1 MSEETSL
8 AIISRASEMLAEAN
22 TIQAVKEFKDLAL
35 TAADWAK
42 RKGLGQE
49 AIRHAQKYALLAE
62 RKLGEMLR
70 ETEYKRAKGGQ
81 PYQKRA
87 TGIIEEPVEPTLSDL
102 GLTKRES
109 SEAQIL
115 ASLPEAEFEEVKAG
129 KKSKKAAVN
138 EARREKRRTEAKAQP
153 ALSGK
158 KKYRIIYA
166 DPPWPYDQW
175 LPHQYGDVEK
185 HYPNMSIEA
194 LCALPI
200 KELAEKNAVLFLWA
214 TSPKLELAFEVIR
227 AWGFEYKTS
236 FVWDKIKHNFGYYNS
251 MRHEFLLIAGR
262 GQSTPDSKK
271 LVDSVVSIERTAKH
285 SEKPA
290 YFRDLIDE
298 LYTYGNRIELFHRGE
313 IKAGW
318 DTWGNE

>member
-8 AIISRASEMLAEAN
+8 AVISRASEMLAEAN

-62 RKLGEMLR
+62 RKLGEMLK
-70 ETEYKRAKGGQ
+70 ETERTPGPGRGKKKYPEQ
-81 PYQKRA
+81 TSLP
-87 TGIIEEPVEPTLSDL
+87 PTLSSL

-115 ASLPEAEFEEVKAG
+115 ASIPDVEFEEVQAG

-138 EARREKRRTEAKAQP
+138 EARRKKRREEAKAQP
-153 ALSGK
+153 ALPGK

-185 HYPNMSIEA
+185 HYPNMTIEA

-200 KELAEKNAVLFLWA
+200 KELAEKDAVLFLWT
-214 TSPKLELAFEVIR
+214 TSPKLERAFEVIR
-227 AWGFEYKTS
+227 TWGFEYKTS

-271 LVDSVVSIERTAKH
+271 LVDSVVSIERTSKH
-285 SEKPA
+285 SEKPEF
-290 YFRDLIDE
+290 FRDLIDE
-298 LYTYGNRIELFHRGE
+298 LYMHGNRIELFHRGK
-313 IKAGW
+313 IKPGW
-318 DTWGNE
+318 DTWGNET

>member
-1 MSEETSL
+1 MSQQTSI
-8 AIISRASEMLAEAN
+8 AIMSRAAEMLAEAN
-22 TIQAVKEFKDLAL
+22 TIQAVNEFKNLAL
-35 TAADWAK
+35 TAADWAR
-42 RKGLGQE
+42 RKGLGE
-49 AIRHAQKYALLAE
+49 KAIRHALSYALVAE
-62 RKLGEMLR
+62 RKMGGMLR
-70 ETEYKRAKGGQ
+70 ETDFDKGG
-81 PYQKRA
+81 R
-87 TGIIEEPVEPTLSDL
+87 PTKTPLPGKGVSPSLKEL
-102 GLTKRES
+102 GLTYRES

-115 ASLPEAEFEEVKAG
+115 ASISDTKFEEVKSG

-138 EARREKRRTEAKAQP
+138 EARREKRRAEAKAQP
-153 ALSGK
+153 ELPEE

-200 KELAEKNAVLFLWA
+200 KDLAEKDAALFLWV
-214 TSPKLELAFEVIR
+214 TSPKLERAFGVIR

-236 FVWDKIKHNFGYYNS
+236 FVWDKVKHNFGYYNS

-271 LVDSVVSIERTAKH
+271 LVDSVVSIERSSKH
-285 SEKPA
+285 SEKPE
-290 YFRDLIDE
+290 YFRTLIDK
-298 LYTYGNRIELFHRGE
+298 LYPQGTRIELFHRGKV
-313 IKAGW
+313 KAGW